1 MDSEDDNEI
10 ITHVRVIIS
19 DNRTLDFCSSNQ
31 AQQVKKVE

>member
-10 ITHVRVIIS
+10 IMHVRVIIS
-19 DNRTLDFCSSNQ
+19 DKRTLDIYSNQ

>member
-1 MDSEDDNEI
+1 MDSEDENEI

-19 DNRTLDFCSSNQ
+19 DNRTLDICSNQ

>member
-19 DNRTLDFCSSNQ
+19 DNRTLDFCSNQ
-31 AQQVKKVE
+31 AQQVKKVK

>member
-1 MDSEDDNEI
+1 MDSENDSEI

-19 DNRTLDFCSSNQ
+19 DDRTLDFCSDQ